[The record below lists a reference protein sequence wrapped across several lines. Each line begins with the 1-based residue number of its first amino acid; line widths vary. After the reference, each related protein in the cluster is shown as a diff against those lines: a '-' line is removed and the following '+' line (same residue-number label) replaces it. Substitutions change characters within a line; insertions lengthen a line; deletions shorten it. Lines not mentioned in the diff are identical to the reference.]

1 MSWSLK
7 RWHKQHKKLL
17 AEYEKDPETRQK
29 MCLAQA
35 QQFCWD
41 KAVDEYINYYL
52 DILKEK

>member
-1 MSWSLK
+1 M
-7 RWHKQHKKLL
+7 L